1 MIVLDTHIWL
11 WWVNR
16 DTGNLAQC
24 RIEQIANAAIE
35 DCGSLKDIV
44 EASGL
49 SGYSGYYRIPFDYRY
64 RISAYVANNTVKLLR
79 VGHREDFYKYF
90 SPE

>member
-24 RIEQIANAAIE
+24 RIEQIANA
-35 DCGSLKDIV
+35 DIV
-44 EASGL
+44 AVSAISCFEVAWLEHHGRIAL
-49 SGYSGYYRIPFDYRY
+49 GYRRKPDRGGQ
-64 RISAYVANNTVKLLR
+64 LR
-79 VGHREDFYKYF
+79 WWRTC
-90 SPE
+90 

>member
-1 MIVLDTHIWL
+1 MKLRKII
-11 WWVNR
+11 
-16 DTGNLAQC
+16 
-24 RIEQIANAAIE
+24 AAIE

-49 SGYSGYYRIPFDYRY
+49 SGYFGYYRIG
-64 RISAYVANNTVKLLR
+64 AYVANNTVKLLR